1 MADEGAWCCIPVCI
15 NAESFGARVSKLP
28 ARDCK
33 GDCVGDC
40 IIKFDFFSSRL
51 VAIASASWL
60 GEGAASAPLLL
71 TLGDEGAECDLPG
84 IGSLGVAEENEA
96 RVSVELWTGTDLD
109 ALTPTPFF
117 PPRFRGEPSG
127 LVLLCLRRFCFGEP
141 FGVLLPLLP
150 LPFFFRRRC
159 FGDDGIAPW
168 PAMRLT
174 GESRDS

>member
-1 MADEGAWCCIPVCI
+1 M
-15 NAESFGARVSKLP
+15 
-28 ARDCK
+28 
-33 GDCVGDC
+33 
-40 IIKFDFFSSRL
+40 
-51 VAIASASWL
+51 
-60 GEGAASAPLLL
+60 
-71 TLGDEGAECDLPG
+71 
-84 IGSLGVAEENEA
+84 AEENEA

-168 PAMRLT
+168 PGGNVMTSYQIEVRIQRVSIEKQGAC
-174 GESRDS
+174 G